1 MSHLQK
7 LREFEEEKKCKK
19 VNNEEYKMTVERLR
33 GELKDKN
40 EERREKKRLMKS
52 LLERFF

>member
-1 MSHLQK
+1 MQK